1 MKKTNYWMAA
11 MAAVL
16 LFSGCATAQ
25 NTPGAIKTTPMVKE
39 SAETSK
45 KAVLSAIKGM
55 REKFK
60 VEQGIDSEV
69 LTYYLEYDKETI
81 KEVKVDDSKVQWD
94 KPGMYEAIYTIQANL
109 PQEDKKDQEQTSVE
123 ITEKVPVQIMTPEEV
138 EEDKK
143 AGGDAVSKE
152 DFEADKTEEE
162 TKKPEQSEVAK
173 PEEDKKEEESKPAD
187 EDKKPE
193 TKPDPGESKP
203 SASTKPEAGNGT
215 TNSKPTTNAGTTTKP
230 NTTPNKPAAHTHNW
244 EPQYKTVQH
253 AEIGHNEQYVI
264 REAWTEYVPNYGLD
278 ERMICSGCGADI
290 TDWSEDQ
297 RDSHAEQHLFAGEK
311 SGWYSDFI
319 QIQIGMI
326 AVEHPAEYGTRYVVD
341 KPAWTEQVLTG
352 YKCSCGAS
360 KDK

>member
-16 LFSGCATAQ
+16 LFSGCAAAQ
-25 NTPGAIKTTPMVKE
+25 NTPGAINTTPMVKE
-39 SAETSK
+39 STETSK

-60 VEQGIDSEV
+60 VEQGIDPEV
-69 LTYYLEYDKETI
+69 LTHYLEYDKEII
-81 KEVKVDDSKVQWD
+81 KEVKVNDSKVEWN
-94 KPGMYEAIYTIQANL
+94 KPGTYEAIYTIQANL

-143 AGGDAVSKE
+143 AGGDAISKE
-152 DFEADKTEEE
+152 DFEEDKTEEE

-193 TKPDPGESKP
+193 TKPDTGESKP
-203 SASTKPEAGNGT
+203 STSTKPDTNNGT
-215 TNSKPTTNAGTTTKP
+215 TDSKPTTNAGTTTKP

-244 EPQYKTVQH
+244 EAQYKTVQH

-264 REAWTEYVPNYGLD
+264 REAWTEYVPIYEWQTKYICNDCHQEFPY
-278 ERMICSGCGADI
+278 EMIWDHIFEEMENGGKGSY
-290 TDWSEDQ
+290 TDSPVQ
-297 RDSHAEQHLFAGEK
+297 VQVGTQT
-311 SGWYSDFI
+311 I
-319 QIQIGMI
+319 Q
-326 AVEHPAEYGTRYVVD
+326 HPAEYGTRYVID
-341 KPAWTEQVLTG
+341 KPAWTEKVLTG
-352 YKCSCGAS
+352 YKCSCGAT